1 MSELDKIIDIVV
13 ASSQE
18 LISLEASQEDREE
31 LATALREKK
40 KRDVVQEIRNEYK
53 QELIQE
59 INAENEQEANRQKI
73 KDLKKLMWEGFFL
86 AFMVGLAVN
95 QVTEIITYAKG
106 GADINRTVILTIAL
120 VVICVVAYIYTFF
133 ENAIALLKEKK

>member
-73 KDLKKLMWEGFFL
+73 KDLKKLM
-86 AFMVGLAVN
+86 
-95 QVTEIITYAKG
+95 
-106 GADINRTVILTIAL
+106 
-120 VVICVVAYIYTFF
+120 
-133 ENAIALLKEKK
+133 